1 MAIDQLHDAD
11 LNRFVVLAILD
22 DAWSIDPQTPFPNL
36 WPVNSRLVPPDV
48 QLRTNKHD
56 NFATA
61 VPQHF
66 QIELTSDLE
75 SMGQNTSK
83 NSVFKLFPCLFGTT
97 KILTGLNTKITYD
110 AVSRTASMDII
121 ALRDTWRCPFC
132 SFTAHSAAF
141 PVRPILYADM
151 NRQERLINLRITSV
165 GHASSCCT
173 AHRFASSNVLFFT
186 SR

>member
-1 MAIDQLHDAD
+1 MFSDRVFHFSCFA
-11 LNRFVVLAILD
+11 
-22 DAWSIDPQTPFPNL
+22 
-36 WPVNSRLVPPDV
+36 DV

-83 NSVFKLFPCLFGTT
+83 NSVFKLFPRLFGTA

-121 ALRDTWRCPFC
+121 ALRDT
-132 SFTAHSAAF
+132 
-141 PVRPILYADM
+141 
-151 NRQERLINLRITSV
+151 
-165 GHASSCCT
+165 
-173 AHRFASSNVLFFT
+173 
-186 SR
+186 